1 MTEQIIDYLDREKKT
16 NRQPAAI
23 YCISVTNYFFPI
35 YWLILKKKGNFSC
48 FEKREREKKKKRE
61 PGVLE
66 KREKSFSRNNHQS
79 ILENLS
85 YTNVCLIDQHNDIN
99 WNSIDCSYTEIP
111 SSISSNANYSHT
123 YNSTSYI
130 HCCLYWFDNQ
140 YGDNCTSL
148 SKFCHK

>member
-1 MTEQIIDYLDREKKT
+1 MIISIEKKKRIV
-16 NRQPAAI
+16 NQLLFI
-23 YCISVTNYFFPI
+23 VFLLLIISFQSI
-35 YWLILKKKGNFSC
+35 DWSWKKKAIFLAL
-48 FEKREREKKKKRE
+48 KRENERRKKKRE

-99 WNSIDCSYTEIP
+99 WNSIDCSYTEIL